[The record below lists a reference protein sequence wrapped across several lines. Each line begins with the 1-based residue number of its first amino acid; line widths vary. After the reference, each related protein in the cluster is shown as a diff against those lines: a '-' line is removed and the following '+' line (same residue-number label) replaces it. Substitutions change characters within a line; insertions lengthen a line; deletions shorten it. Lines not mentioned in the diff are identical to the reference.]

1 MTDESYVF
9 RQTSL
14 ERKKI
19 ANGVYSRKR
28 GSRSKKCTLPS
39 DNMTAGQLKKRNG
52 EVMQYNLNKPMSWHT
67 FKSMPEDLRREYI
80 LKLKNKHGA
89 RSRDVAEM
97 FDMSK
102 NGFSVAMIKLFGG
115 HSPFEDSSAKKI
127 SLDWVEFIRNDTEVS
142 EEAEPAEVNLPTED
156 AGSVESETERVKQM
170 PSLKSSA
177 ELCIKSGT
185 LRFTGTPEAVFAKA
199 ILAMNPMDAYEV
211 EIRFRRATA
220 QAEEAN
226 AAD

>member
-39 DNMTAGQLKKRNG
+39 DSLTAGQLKKRNG

-67 FKSMPEDLRREYI
+67 FKSMPEDLQREYI
-80 LKLKNKHGA
+80 VKCKEKYGA
-89 RSRDVAEM
+89 RGRDLAEM
-97 FDMSK
+97 FGMSK
-102 NGFSVAMIKLFGG
+102 NGFSLAMVKLFDGN
-115 HSPFEDSSAKKI
+115 SPFEGTAPKVRTTLWDDFLRSDTSA
-127 SLDWVEFIRNDTEVS
+127 S

-156 AGSVESETERVKQM
+156 TESVESETERVKQ
-170 PSLKSSA
+170 PPTSKSRGVA
-177 ELCIKSGT
+177 RVTSG
-185 LRFTGTPEAVFAKA
+185 LIHLEGTPEAVFAKA
-199 ILAMNPMDAYEV
+199 ILAMNPESTYSVVVDFCLLDPDEKEA
-211 EIRFRRATA
+211 A
-220 QAEEAN
+220 AEE
-226 AAD
+226 

>member
-39 DNMTAGQLKKRNG
+39 DSLTAGQLKKRNG

-67 FKSMPEDLRREYI
+67 FKSMPEDLQREYI
-80 LKLKNKHGA
+80 VKCREKYGA
-89 RSRDVAEM
+89 KGKDLAEM
-97 FDMSK
+97 FGMSK
-102 NGFSVAMIKLFGG
+102 NGFSLAMVKLFDGN
-115 HSPFEDSSAKKI
+115 SPFKGTTPKVRTTLWDDFLRSDTSA
-127 SLDWVEFIRNDTEVS
+127 S

-156 AGSVESETERVKQM
+156 AESVESETERVKQ
-170 PSLKSSA
+170 PPTSKPRGVA
-177 ELCIKSGT
+177 RVTSG
-185 LRFTGTPEAVFAKA
+185 LIHLEGTPEAVFAKA
-199 ILAMNPMDAYEV
+199 ILAMNPESTYSVVVDFCLLEPD
-211 EIRFRRATA
+211 EK
-220 QAEEAN
+220 EEADN
-226 AAD
+226 G

>member
-39 DNMTAGQLKKRNG
+39 DSLTAGQLKKRNG

-142 EEAEPAEVNLPTED
+142 EEAEPTEVNLPTED
-156 AGSVESETERVKQM
+156 AESVESETERVKQT
-170 PSLKSSA
+170 PTSKSRGVA
-177 ELCIKSGT
+177 RVTSG
-185 LRFTGTPEAVFAKA
+185 LIHLEGTPEAVFAKA
-199 ILAMNPMDAYEV
+199 ILAMNPESTYSVVVDFCLLDPDEK
-211 EIRFRRATA
+211 
-220 QAEEAN
+220 EEAN
-226 AAD
+226 NG

>member
-39 DNMTAGQLKKRNG
+39 DYPTAGQLKKRNG

-67 FKSMPEDLRREYI
+67 FKSMPEDLQREYI
-80 LKLKNKHGA
+80 VKCKEKYGA
-89 RSRDVAEM
+89 RGKDLAEM
-97 FDMSK
+97 FGMSK
-102 NGFSVAMIKLFGG
+102 NGFSLAMVKLFDGN
-115 HSPFEDSSAKKI
+115 SPFKGTTSKVRTTLWDDFLRSDTSA
-127 SLDWVEFIRNDTEVS
+127 S

-156 AGSVESETERVKQM
+156 AESVESETERVKQ
-170 PSLKSSA
+170 PPTSKSRGVA
-177 ELCIKSGT
+177 RVTSG
-185 LRFTGTPEAVFAKA
+185 LIHLEGTTEAVFAKA
-199 ILAMNPMDAYEV
+199 ILAMNPESTYSVVVDFCLLDPDEK
-211 EIRFRRATA
+211 EG
-220 QAEEAN
+220 
-226 AAD
+226 ADNG